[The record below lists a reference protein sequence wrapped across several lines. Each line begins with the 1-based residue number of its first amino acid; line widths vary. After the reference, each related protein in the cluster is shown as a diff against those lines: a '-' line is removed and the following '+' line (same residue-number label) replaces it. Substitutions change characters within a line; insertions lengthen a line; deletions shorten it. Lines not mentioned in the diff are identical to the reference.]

1 MRVDKFLWCVRKFK
15 TRSLAVDAVKKNK
28 VKVNEEIVKP
38 SREVKVGDRVSFK
51 KEGVE
56 YSVQVLDIP
65 KSRVGAKLVPSFIED
80 LTPKEEMDKQ
90 SFIQMM
96 HKLNR
101 PRGTG
106 RPTKK
111 ERRDLDDFTSW
122 LGKPL
127 SRAY

>member
-1 MRVDKFLWCVRKFK
+1 M
-15 TRSLAVDAVKKNK
+15 
-28 VKVNEEIVKP
+28 KVNDEVVKP
-38 SREVKVGDRVSFK
+38 SREIRVGDKVAYK

-56 YSVQVLDIP
+56 FSLKVLDIP
-65 KSRVGAKLVPSFIED
+65 KSRMGAKLVPDFIEEI
-80 LTPKEEMDKQ
+80 TSAEELEKQ

-111 ERRDLDDFTSW
+111 ERRDLDDFISE
-122 LGKPL
+122 
-127 SRAY
+127 

>member
-1 MRVDKFLWCVRKFK
+1 MWCVRRYK
-15 TRSLAVDAVKKNK
+15 TRSLATDAVKKDK
-28 VKVNEEIVKP
+28 VRLNDEPAKA
-38 SREVKVGDRVSFK
+38 SREVRPGDVLSYK

-56 YSVQVLDIP
+56 YRAKVLDIP
-65 KSRVGAKLVPSFIED
+65 KSRVGAKLVPDYLQDITLED
-80 LTPKEEMDKQ
+80 ELEKR

-111 ERRDLDDFTSW
+111 DRRDLDDFTEN
-122 LGKPL
+122 
-127 SRAY
+127 